1 MFIEVA
7 PLVGFIIKLF
17 FSLCMCYVVIQ
28 QQSGGTTTSTVITF
42 IVTFVVSWWV
52 IGIGLDSA

>member
-17 FSLCMCYVVIQ
+17 FSLCMCYVIIQ
-28 QQSGGTTTSTVITF
+28 QQSVRTTTSTVITF
-42 IVTFVVSWWV
+42 IITFVVAWWV
-52 IGIGLDSA
+52 MGIALDSA